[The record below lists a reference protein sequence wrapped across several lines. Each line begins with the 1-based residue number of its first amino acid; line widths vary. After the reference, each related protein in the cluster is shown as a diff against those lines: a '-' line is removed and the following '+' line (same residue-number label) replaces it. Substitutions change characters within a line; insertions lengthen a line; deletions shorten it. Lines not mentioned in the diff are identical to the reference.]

1 MSGKAKG
8 AAIIKDFTVGSIP
21 KQLLRFSVPFIL
33 SNVLQ
38 LVYSLVDMAVVGRF
52 VGSSGLSAV
61 STASQLCNFLTML
74 CVGFASGG
82 QVYIS
87 QLIGAGRKDELN
99 RTIGT
104 LFTSIVGICLLMMG
118 VSLLSHRGVLDLLN
132 TPKEAYDMAV
142 DYALISTV
150 GLIFTYGYNTVSA
163 VLRGMGDSKH
173 PLIFILIASVANLV
187 LDLIFVPVLGW
198 SVAGAAL
205 ATIIGQAISFIFAL
219 VFLFKR
225 RGSFG
230 FDFRLKS
237 LLPDKDILKTLTKVG
252 VPFALRSGAINISMM
267 FVSSMVN
274 SFGVVA
280 SAVFGTGIKIDD
292 IINKTTV
299 SLTYSSSAMIGQNIG
314 AKDFGRTKKIV
325 YWCLLFSV
333 AAYAAFTVIYLIW
346 GQELFGLFTDD
357 AEVIALAPVFISAL
371 VWSFPA
377 MALMRATSGFIT
389 GVGNSK
395 LSLLFALIDSVV
407 LRITLSYLIGVVFD
421 QGLFGFFLGYGLAA
435 YGTAIPGLLYFF
447 FGKWESY
454 SLLGK
459 KKAA

>member
-1 MSGKAKG
+1 MSTKTKG
-8 AAIIKDFTVGSIP
+8 AAIIRDFTVGSIP

-87 QLIGAGRKDELN
+87 QLLGAGRKDELN

-104 LFTSIVGICLLMMG
+104 LFTSVVGICALMMAA
-118 VSLLSHRGVLDLLN
+118 SLFFHRSVLNLLN
-132 TPKEAYDMAV
+132 TPPEAYAMAV

-150 GLIFTYGYNTVSA
+150 GLIFTYGYNTLSA
-163 VLRGMGDSKH
+163 VLRGMGDSRH
-173 PLIFILIASVANLV
+173 PLLFILIASAANLL
-187 LDLIFVPVLGW
+187 LDLLFVPVLGW
-198 SVAGAAL
+198 GVAGAAL
-205 ATIIGQAISFIFAL
+205 ATILGQAISFLFAL
-219 VFLFKR
+219 VFLFRHKA
-225 RGSFG
+225 SFG
-230 FDFRLKS
+230 FDFKRKS
-237 LLPDKDILKTLTKVG
+237 FLPDGDILRTLVKVG
-252 VPFALRSGAINISMM
+252 VPFALRSGAINVSMM

-274 SFGVVA
+274 TFGVVA

-314 AKDFGRTKKIV
+314 AKDHGRVKKIV
-325 YWCLLFSV
+325 YWCMLFSV
-333 AAYAAFTVIYLIW
+333 AAYAVFTVIYLLF
-346 GQELFGLFTDD
+346 GQELFALFTDD
-357 AEVIALAPVFISAL
+357 REVIELAPVFISAL

-377 MALMRATSGFIT
+377 MALMRASSGFIT
-389 GVGNSK
+389 GIGNSR
-395 LSLLFALIDSVV
+395 LSLVFALIDSVV
-407 LRITLSYLIGVVFD
+407 LRITLSYLIGVVLGK
-421 QGLFGFFLGYGLAA
+421 GLFGFFLGYGLAA
-435 YGTAIPGLLYFF
+435 YGTAVPGLIYFF
-447 FGKWESY
+447 FGKWENY

-459 KKAA
+459 KKTA

>member
-104 LFTSIVGICLLMMG
+104 LFTSVVGICLLMMG

-142 DYALISTV
+142 DYALISTI

-173 PLIFILIASVANLV
+173 PLMFILIASVANLV

-205 ATIIGQAISFIFAL
+205 ATIVGQAISFIFAL

-225 RGSFG
+225 MGSFG
-230 FDFRLKS
+230 FDFRL
-237 LLPDKDILKTLTKVG
+237 DKDILKTLTKVG

-346 GQELFGLFTDD
+346 GKELFGLFTDD